1 MAAVKIYRNELKYY
15 ISYPEYL
22 TIRTRLTPFM
32 LRDPFGNRNNLYLVR
47 SLYFD
52 DINNS
57 AYYEK
62 LNGVEKREKY
72 RIRIYNYKKNVIKL
86 EKKGKSGSYTLKE
99 SESIP
104 LDLCESILAGNI
116 DSLARS
122 GSELQSGLYIQMK
135 TERLRPVVLVDYIRE
150 AYIHPVERVRIT
162 FDMRLRSGM
171 YSTDLW
177 NPDISMVSVLD
188 PGSIIME
195 VKFNRF
201 LPSVIRS
208 LISCTRSERDSISKY
223 VLCRNY

>member
-1 MAAVKIYRNELKYY
+1 MAAVKSYRNELKFY

-22 TIRTRLTPFM
+22 TMRTRLLPFM
-32 LRDPFGNRNNLYLVR
+32 LKDPFGNRNNLYLVR

-72 RIRIYNYKKNVIKL
+72 RIRIYNFKKDIIKL
-86 EKKGKSGSYTLKE
+86 ERKGKSGSYTFKE
-99 SESIP
+99 TENIP
-104 LDLCESILAGNI
+104 QDLCESILAGDI
-116 DSLARS
+116 GSLACS
-122 GSELQSGLYIQMK
+122 GSELQSGLYVRMK
-135 TERLRPVVLVDYIRE
+135 TEKLHPVVLVDYIRE
-150 AYIHPVERVRIT
+150 AYIHPLERVRVT

-171 YSTDLW
+171 NSTDLW
-177 NPDISMVSVLD
+177 NPDISMISVLD
-188 PGSIIME
+188 PDRIIME

-208 LISCTRSERDSISKY
+208 LISSIPCERDSISKY